1 MTFQEAASTQ
11 QKEKNTFLYWNRP
24 GEPHILTREEQH
36 RLTTFL
42 RGNLTPIH
50 TGLLLSLYAGLRAGE
65 ICALQWEDVNDQYI
79 YVHRSM
85 KREKAE
91 TGAGGKTQLVIS
103 ELDDPRDVPLPGAF
117 LPCLGEKKKSGFV
130 VTGIHGGPV
139 EPRFLDVK
147 FKDAIKKC
155 GIENVNFHS
164 LRDTFAVRCIEMG
177 VDMLCLSEILGHA
190 SVNHTVRSY
199 GTVSDI
205 EEKRLEMEKI
215 SSLLPY

>member
-1 MTFQEAASTQ
+1 MTFQEAAQ
-11 QKEKNTFLYWNRP
+11 EWLNRKSDP
-24 GEPHILTREEQH
+24 RILTREEQH
-36 RLTTFL
+36 RLTAFL

-79 YVHRSM
+79 HVHRRMS
-85 KREKAE
+85 REKAG
-91 TGAGGKTQLVIS
+91 TDAGGGKTQLVVS

-117 LPCLGEKKKSGFV
+117 LPCLGERKKSGFV

-147 FKDAIKKC
+147 FKEAIKKC
-155 GIENVNFHS
+155 GIGNVNFNS

-177 VDMLCLSEILGHA
+177 VDILCLSEILGHA
-190 SVNHTVRSY
+190 SINHTVRSY
-199 GTVSDI
+199 GAAAGM
-205 EEKRLEMEKI
+205 EEKRLEMEKL
-215 SSLLPY
+215 SPLLPY